1 MNIDFIS
8 CEQNMSPSSATYV
21 DYEMMNNVSSSAFEN
36 SDSDEKFLFRQH
48 SQSENIFGHDLIRK
62 YSIRKY

>member
-21 DYEMMNNVSSSAFEN
+21 DYEMMNNVSSSAFEH
-36 SDSDEKFLFRQH
+36 SDSDEKFLFRQ
-48 SQSENIFGHDLIRK
+48 SENNFGHDLIRK